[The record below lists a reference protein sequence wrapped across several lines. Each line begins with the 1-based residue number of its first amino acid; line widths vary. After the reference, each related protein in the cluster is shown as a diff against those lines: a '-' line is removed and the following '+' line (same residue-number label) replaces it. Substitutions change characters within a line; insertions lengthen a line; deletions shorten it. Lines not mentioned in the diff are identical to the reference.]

1 MTEDKKSPKGPN
13 KSDTIMM
20 IAAKRGFFY
29 PSAEIY
35 GAKAGFWTYGHLG
48 TRLKHNWENLWRN
61 YFLGLSRSYFEI
73 DDCHIMP
80 KKVFEGSGHLAHF
93 NDPLTEC
100 SKCHFRFRADQLIE
114 DALKTNVGGLDEAAL
129 TKLIDDNKLLCPR
142 CGSALMPV
150 KWFNM
155 MFEMKVGAT
164 GEDIMYLRPESAQSP
179 YLAFKREFEAL
190 RKKIPFGLA
199 VVGKAYRNEISPRQG
214 FFRLREFTQ
223 AELQI
228 FFDPDRINE
237 AENWDFVKAYKLRLC
252 LAKDASEGKI
262 TEITCEEA
270 NRELKIPKFYAY
282 NMAKVQQ
289 FYLSLLGIPAEKFRF
304 RELDEKERAFY
315 NKLHF
320 DIELDMG
327 TLGGFKEVAGVH
339 YRTNHDLGGH
349 QEHSGENLE
358 VVIGDKRFIPHVLE
372 LSFGVDR
379 NVWAVMDL
387 FYRQEPERAL
397 FAFPSLLAPI
407 EVAMYPLVNK
417 DNIPEYSSEL
427 YSKLGKE
434 FKMFFD
440 DSGSIGRRYRR
451 QDEIGTP
458 YGVTVDYDSLNDNT
472 VTLRDRD
479 SMKQVRVKGDELIQ
493 TLKKVIAGEL
503 SFEKAG
509 APVVRKAPEKE
520 EKE

>member
-1 MTEDKKSPKGPN
+1 MAEEKKSPKGPN
-13 KSDTIMM
+13 KSDTIMT

-35 GAKAGFWTYGHLG
+35 GAKAGFWTYGHMG
-48 TRLKHNWENLWRN
+48 TRLKHNWENLWRK
-61 YFLGLSRSYFEI
+61 YFLGLSKIYFEI
-73 DDCHIMP
+73 EDCNILP

-93 NDPLTEC
+93 NDPMTEC
-100 SKCHFRFRADQLIE
+100 SKCNFRFRADQLIE
-114 DALKTNVGGLDEAAL
+114 DGMHTNVGGLTAEAL
-129 TKLIDDNKLLCPR
+129 TKVIEDNKLLCPR

-150 KWFNM
+150 KMFNM
-155 MFEMKVGAT
+155 MFEMKVGAIS
-164 GEDIMYLRPESAQSP
+164 EDTMYLRPESAQSP

-199 VVGKAYRNEISPRQG
+199 VVGRAFRNEISPRQG

-228 FFDPDRINE
+228 FFDPDKINE
-237 AENWDFVKAYKLRLC
+237 AENWDTVKNYKLRLC
-252 LAKDASEGKI
+252 LAKDLSEGKI
-262 TEITCEEA
+262 TEISCEDA
-270 NRELKIPKFYAY
+270 NRDLKIPKFYAY

-289 FYLSLLGIPAEKFRF
+289 FYLSLIKIPADKFRL

-320 DIELDMG
+320 DVELNMD

-349 QEHSGENLE
+349 QECSKENLE

-387 FYRQEPERAL
+387 FFREDAERTM
-397 FAFPSLLAPI
+397 FAFPTILSPV
-407 EVAMYPLVNK
+407 EVAVFPLVNK
-417 DNIPEYSSEL
+417 DNIPAYSEL
-427 YSKLGKE
+427 LYENLGRE
-434 FKMFFD
+434 FHVFYD
-440 DSGSIGRRYRR
+440 DTASIGRRYRR

-458 YGVTVDYDSLNDNT
+458 FGITVDYDSLNDNT
-472 VTLRDRD
+472 VTLRERD
-479 SMKQVRVKGDELIQ
+479 SMKQVRVNVDLLPE
-493 TLKKVIAGEL
+493 TLRKVRDGKLE
-503 SFEKAG
+503 FEKAG
-509 APVVRKAPEKE
+509 TPVVAKAKE
-520 EKE
+520 E